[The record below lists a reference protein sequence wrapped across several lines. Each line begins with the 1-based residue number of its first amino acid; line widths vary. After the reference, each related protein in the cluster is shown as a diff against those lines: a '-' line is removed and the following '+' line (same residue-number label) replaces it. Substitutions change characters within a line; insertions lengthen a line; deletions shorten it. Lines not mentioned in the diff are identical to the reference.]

1 MMLRFL
7 LALLWLIP
15 LAPISLAQSRTVEV
29 IVELEG
35 PQLPHGQAR
44 AELMRLL
51 KAHLGQMQGRLKIKA
66 AEGFWAS
73 QSFLVR
79 VPESQVGRLIQLPGV
94 RRVYANR
101 AIRMAQP
108 VASALS
114 VPVNSGSNWAL
125 QHIGAPGLWASGL
138 RGQGIRIGHLD
149 TGVDASHPD
158 LRGKI
163 AAFAVVSPDGTPR
176 PSEPYDSS
184 LHGTHTA
191 GLLVGN
197 NVGVA
202 PEARLVS
209 ALVLPDGYGTLA
221 QVLGG
226 LDWVLEQNVQV
237 VSMSLG
243 MEGTWTE
250 FAPAVE
256 RMKQMG
262 VLPVFAIGNSGSST
276 ASPGNMPDVL
286 GIGATNP
293 SNQVAG
299 FSSRGEVRWGAP
311 YNVVLSKPDLVA
323 PGVDVLSTIPGG
335 RYMAMSG
342 TSVST
347 AIAAGSAALL
357 MSGGYKAEQVRQAL
371 LSSAQSL
378 QVAGSG
384 RGLIRLGEALA
395 VLRPKQPDNAQ
406 ATQPSPPPTPPAP
419 QPPQTSQPQPGQP
432 SANNPQPGEK
442 TALLI
447 IETTGADGAK
457 RALDGL
463 GFRTEVMQ
471 IKPEQRPGADKVDD
485 FALVIW
491 VLPTNWSDNWP
502 EPHRK
507 MLRAYVEQGGRL
519 MLISNNQ
526 GQRPVAESSA
536 YGKGKASFVSGD
548 LGSLSVERRA
558 QVFLGVIQQLMR

>member
-7 LALLWLIP
+7 IALLWLIP
-15 LAPISLAQSRTVEV
+15 LASISLAQSRTVEV

-35 PQLPHGQAR
+35 PQLPRGQAR

-79 VPESQVGRLIQLPGV
+79 LPESQVGRLLQVPGV

-101 AIRMAQP
+101 AVRIAQP

-114 VPVNSGSNWAL
+114 TPVNSGSNWAL
-125 QHIGAPGLWASGL
+125 ERIGAPALWASGL

-149 TGVDASHPD
+149 TGVDAAHPD

-163 AAFAVVSPDGTPR
+163 AAFAVVSADGTPR

-243 MEGTWTE
+243 LEGTWTE
-250 FAPAVE
+250 FAAVIE
-256 RMKQMG
+256 RMKQLG
-262 VLPVFAIGNSGSST
+262 VLPVFAIGNSASST

-286 GIGATNP
+286 GIGATDP
-293 SNQVAG
+293 SNRVAG

-311 YNVVLSKPDLVA
+311 YHVVLNKPDLVA
-323 PGVDVLSTIPGG
+323 PGVEVLSTIPGG

-347 AIAAGSAALL
+347 ALAAGSAALL
-357 MSGGYKAEQVRQAL
+357 MSGGFKAEQVRQAL
-371 LSSAQSL
+371 LSSAQNL
-378 QVAGSG
+378 ELAGSG
-384 RGLIRLGEALA
+384 RGLLRLGEALA
-395 VLRPKQPDNAQ
+395 LLRPRQPDSVQTAQ
-406 ATQPSPPPTPPAP
+406 PTPPPSQTSPPPT
-419 QPPQTSQPQPGQP
+419 S
-432 SANNPQPGEK
+432 NPQPGEK

-447 IETTGADGAK
+447 LETTGIDGAK
-457 RALDGL
+457 QALEGL
-463 GFRTEVMQ
+463 GFRLEVMQ
-471 IKPEQRPGADKVDD
+471 IKPEQRPGPDKIDD
-485 FALVIW
+485 FALVVW
-491 VLPTNWSDNWP
+491 MLPPNWSDHWP
-502 EPHRK
+502 EPQRK

-519 MLISNNQ
+519 MLVSHNQ

-548 LGSLSVERRA
+548 LSSLSPERRA
-558 QVFLGVIQQLMR
+558 QVFQGVIQQLMR

>member
-15 LAPISLAQSRTVEV
+15 LAPVSLAQSRTVEV

-35 PQLPHGQAR
+35 PQLPPGQAR

-66 AEGFWAS
+66 AGGFWAS

-79 VPESQVGRLIQLPGV
+79 VPESQVERLMQVPGV

-101 AIRMAQP
+101 AVRMTQP

-163 AAFAVVSPDGTPR
+163 AAFAVINPDGTPR
-176 PSEPYDSS
+176 LSEPYDSS

-250 FAPAVE
+250 FAAAIE

-262 VLPVFAIGNSGSST
+262 VLPVFAIGNSGSGT

-286 GIGATNP
+286 GIGATNA

-357 MSGGYKAEQVRQAL
+357 MSGGFKAEQVRQAL
-371 LSSAQSL
+371 FSSAQSL

-395 VLRPKQPDNAQ
+395 VLRPKQPDNTQ
-406 ATQPSPPPTPPAP
+406 ATQPSPP
-419 QPPQTSQPQPGQP
+419 QPGQP
-432 SANNPQPGEK
+432 SGNNPLPGEK

-485 FALVIW
+485 FALVVW
-491 VLPTNWSDNWP
+491 VLPANWSDNWP

-536 YGKGKASFVSGD
+536 YGKGKATFVSGD

-558 QVFLGVIQQLMR
+558 QVFQGVIQQLMR

>member
-7 LALLWLIP
+7 LVLLWLIP
-15 LAPISLAQSRTVEV
+15 LAPVSLAQSRTVEV

-35 PQLPHGQAR
+35 PQLPRGQAR

-79 VPESQVGRLIQLPGV
+79 LPESQVGRLMQLPGV

-101 AIRMAQP
+101 AVRMAQP

-125 QHIGAPGLWASGL
+125 QHIGAPSLWASGL

-163 AAFAVVSPDGTPR
+163 AAFAVVSPNGTPR
-176 PSEPYDSS
+176 PSEPYDSA

-250 FAPAVE
+250 FVAIVE

-293 SNQVAG
+293 SNQVVG

-311 YNVVLSKPDLVA
+311 YNVVLNKPDLVA

-357 MSGGYKAEQVRQAL
+357 MSGGFKAEQVRQAL
-371 LSSAQSL
+371 LSSAQNL
-378 QVAGSG
+378 EVAGSG
-384 RGLIRLGEALA
+384 RGVIRLGEALA
-395 VLRPKQPDNAQ
+395 VLRPKQPDNLQ
-406 ATQPSPPPTPPAP
+406 ATQPAS
-419 QPPQTSQPQPGQP
+419 QPPQTSQPQPVQP
-432 SANNPQPGEK
+432 PANNPPHTEK
-442 TALLI
+442 NALLV
-447 IETTGADGAK
+447 IETSGADGAK
-457 RALDGL
+457 RALEGL

-491 VLPTNWSDNWP
+491 VLPTDWSDNWP

-519 MLISNNQ
+519 LLITHNQ
-526 GQRPVAESSA
+526 GQRPVAESST

-558 QVFLGVIQQLMR
+558 QVLQGVIQQLMR

>member
-7 LALLWLIP
+7 LALLLLIP
-15 LAPISLAQSRTVEV
+15 LAPFTLAQSRMVEV

-35 PQLPHGQAR
+35 PQLPRGQAR

-51 KAHLGQMQGRLKIKA
+51 KAHLSQMQGRLRTKA

-79 VPESQVGRLIQLPGV
+79 LPESQVGRLAQVPGV
-94 RRVYANR
+94 RRVYPNR
-101 AIRMAQP
+101 AVSMTQP

-125 QHIGAPGLWASGL
+125 QSIGAPSLWIRGM
-138 RGQGIRIGHLD
+138 RGQGVRIGHLD

-163 AAFAVVSPDGTPR
+163 AAFAVVNANGTPR
-176 PSEPYDSS
+176 QSEPYDSS

-197 NVGVA
+197 NFGVA

-209 ALVLPDGYGTLA
+209 ALVLPNGYGTLA

-243 MEGTWTE
+243 LEGTWTE
-250 FAPAVE
+250 FAPVVE

-262 VLPVFAIGNSGSST
+262 VLPVFAIGNSGSTT
-276 ASPGNMPDVL
+276 ASPGNMPDAL
-286 GIGATNP
+286 GIGATNQA
-293 SNQVAG
+293 NQVAG
-299 FSSRGEVRWGAP
+299 FSSRGEVRWGTP

-357 MSGGYKAEQVRQAL
+357 ISGGFKAEQVRQAL
-371 LSSAQSL
+371 LGSAQNI
-378 QVAGSG
+378 QAAGSG
-384 RGLIRLGEALA
+384 RGIIRLGEALA
-395 VLRPKQPDNAQ
+395 VLRPPDNPQ
-406 ATQPSPPPTPPAP
+406 ATQPTPPDP
-419 QPPQTSQPQPGQP
+419 QSLQPNQP
-432 SANNPQPGEK
+432 SQVNNPQPEGK
-442 TALLI
+442 TALLV
-447 IETTGADGAK
+447 IETSGAAGAR
-457 RALDGL
+457 RALDSL

-491 VLPTNWSDNWP
+491 VLPTNWSDTWP
-502 EPHRK
+502 ESHRK

-519 MLISNNQ
+519 MLITNIQN
-526 GQRPVAESSA
+526 QRPVTESSA

-548 LGSLSVERRA
+548 LGNLTVERRA
-558 QVFLGVIQQLMR
+558 QVFQGVIQHLMR

>member
-1 MMLRFL
+1 MRLLFL
-7 LALLWLIP
+7 FALFWLFP
-15 LAPISLAQSRTVEV
+15 LLPASLAQSQQVEV

-35 PQLPHGQAR
+35 PQLASGQAR
-44 AELMRLL
+44 VELMRLL

-66 AEGFWAS
+66 AGRFWAS

-79 VPESQVGRLIQLPGV
+79 LPESQVARLMQVPGV
-94 RRVYANR
+94 RRVYPNR
-101 AIRMAQP
+101 AVRMTQP

-125 QHIGAPGLWASGL
+125 QHIGAPALWTGGL
-138 RGQGIRIGHLD
+138 RGQGVRIGHLD

-158 LRGKI
+158 LRGKV
-163 AAFAVVSPDGTPR
+163 AAFAVIGTDGTPR
-176 PSEPYDSS
+176 PGEPYDSS

-243 MEGTWTE
+243 LEGTWAE

-262 VLPVFAIGNSGSST
+262 VLAVFAIGNSGAST

-286 GIGATNP
+286 GVGATNP
-293 SNQVAG
+293 SNQVAS

-311 YNVVLSKPDLVA
+311 YHVVLQKPDLVA

-357 MSGGYKAEQVRQAL
+357 MSGGFKAEQVRQAL
-371 LSSAQSL
+371 LGSAQSL
-378 QVAGSG
+378 QGAGSG

-395 VLRPKQPDNAQ
+395 LLRPKAPDMQ
-406 ATQPSPPPTPPAP
+406 ATPPAP
-419 QPPQTSQPQPGQP
+419 QPPQTSPPGP
-432 SANNPQPGEK
+432 STVGNPQPGEK
-442 TALLI
+442 SALLVL
-447 IETTGADGAK
+447 ETADTNGAK
-457 RALDGL
+457 LALDGL
-463 GFRTEVMQ
+463 GFRTETQ
-471 IKPEQRPGADKVDD
+471 PAKPDQRPNAEKIAG
-485 FALVIW
+485 FSLVVW
-491 VLPTNWSDNWP
+491 VLPPHWSEHWP
-502 EPHRK
+502 EAQRK

-519 MLISNNQ
+519 LLITNNQ
-526 GQRPVAESSA
+526 GQRPVAESST
-536 YGKGKASFVSGD
+536 YGQGRASFVSGD
-548 LGSLSVERRA
+548 LGSLSPERRA
-558 QVFLGVIQQLMR
+558 QVLQGLIQQLMR

>member
-7 LALLWLIP
+7 FTLLWLIP
-15 LAPISLAQSRTVEV
+15 LAPYSLAQPHMVEV

-35 PQLPHGQAR
+35 PQLPRGQAR

-51 KAHLGQMQGRLKIKA
+51 KANLGQMQGRLKIKA

-79 VPESQVGRLIQLPGV
+79 LPESQVGRLMQVPGV
-94 RRVYANR
+94 RRVYPNR
-101 AIRMAQP
+101 PVRMTPP

-125 QHIGAPGLWASGL
+125 QHIGAPNLWASGL

-158 LRGKI
+158 LRGKVV
-163 AAFAVVSPDGTPR
+163 AFAAISADGTPR
-176 PSEPYDSS
+176 ESEPYDSS

-209 ALVLPDGYGTLA
+209 ALVLPNGYGTLA

-226 LDWVLEQNVQV
+226 LDWVLEQNVQI

-243 MEGTWTE
+243 LEGTWTE
-250 FAPAVE
+250 FASVIE

-262 VLPVFAIGNSGSST
+262 VLPVFAIGNSGSTT

-286 GIGATNP
+286 GIGATNQAG
-293 SNQVAG
+293 QVAG
-299 FSSRGEVRWGAP
+299 FSSRGEVRWGNP
-311 YNVVLSKPDLVA
+311 YNVVLNKPDLVA

-347 AIAAGSAALL
+347 AIAAGGAALL
-357 MSGGYKAEQVRQAL
+357 MSGGFKADQVRQAL
-371 LSSAQSL
+371 LSVAQNL
-378 QVAGSG
+378 QAPGGG
-384 RGLIRLGEALA
+384 RGIIRLGEALA
-395 VLRPKQPDNAQ
+395 VLRPKQPDSSHAVQ
-406 ATQPSPPPTPPAP
+406 PTPPPAQAP
-419 QPPQTSQPQPGQP
+419 QANQPPSG
-432 SANNPQPGEK
+432 GK
-442 TALLI
+442 TALLVV
-447 IETTGADGAK
+447 ETSGADGAK
-457 RALDGL
+457 RALDSL
-463 GFRTEVMQ
+463 GFHTEVLQ
-471 IKPEQRPGADKVDD
+471 IRPDQRPGADKVDD

-491 VLPTNWSDNWP
+491 VLPASWSDNWP

-519 MLISNNQ
+519 LLITNNQ
-526 GQRPVAESSA
+526 GQRPVNESSA

-548 LGSLSVERRA
+548 LGSLSVERRS
-558 QVFLGVIQQLMR
+558 QVFQSIIQQLMR

>member
-15 LAPISLAQSRTVEV
+15 LAPVSLAQSRTVEV
-29 IVELEG
+29 IVELDG
-35 PQLPHGQAR
+35 PRLPPGQAR
-44 AELMRLL
+44 AELTRLL

-66 AEGFWAS
+66 AGGFWAS

-79 VPESQVGRLIQLPGV
+79 VPESQVGRLLQMPGV

-101 AIRMAQP
+101 AVQMTQP
-108 VASALS
+108 VVSALS

-158 LRGKI
+158 LRGKV
-163 AAFAVVSPDGTPR
+163 AAFAVVNPDGTPR

-250 FAPAVE
+250 FAAAIE

-311 YNVVLSKPDLVA
+311 YNVVLNKPDLVA

-347 AIAAGSAALL
+347 AIAVGSAALL
-357 MSGGYKAEQVRQAL
+357 MSGGFKAEQVRKAL
-371 LSSAQSL
+371 LDSAQNL

-395 VLRPKQPDNAQ
+395 VLRPKQPDNVQ
-406 ATQPSPPPTPPAP
+406 ATQPS
-419 QPPQTSQPQPGQP
+419 QPQPEQP
-432 SANNPQPGEK
+432 SANSPQPGEK

-447 IETTGADGAK
+447 LETTGADEAK
-457 RALDGL
+457 WALDSL

-491 VLPTNWSDNWP
+491 VLPANWSDNWP

-526 GQRPVAESSA
+526 GQRPVAESSV

-548 LGSLSVERRA
+548 LGGLSVERRA
-558 QVFLGVIQQLMR
+558 QVFQGIIQQLMR

>member
-7 LALLWLIP
+7 VTLLLLIP
-15 LAPISLAQSRTVEV
+15 LAPFSLAQPNMVEV
-29 IVELEG
+29 VVELEG
-35 PQLPHGQAR
+35 PQLPRGQAR

-51 KAHLGQMQGRLKIKA
+51 KANLGQMQGRLKIKA
-66 AEGFWAS
+66 AKGFWAS

-79 VPESQVGRLIQLPGV
+79 LPESQVGRLLQVPGV

-101 AIRMAQP
+101 PVRMTQP

-125 QHIGAPGLWASGL
+125 QNIGAPNLWASGI

-163 AAFAVVSPDGTPR
+163 AAFTVVNADGTPR
-176 PSEPYDSS
+176 ESEPYDSS

-226 LDWVLEQNVQV
+226 LDWVLEQNVHI

-250 FAPAVE
+250 FAAVIK
-256 RMKQMG
+256 RMKQLG
-262 VLPVFAIGNSGSST
+262 VLPVFAIGNSGSTT

-286 GIGATNP
+286 GIGSTNQAG
-293 SNQVAG
+293 QVAG
-299 FSSRGEVRWGAP
+299 FSSRGEVRWGTP

-371 LSSAQSL
+371 LSSAQNPL
-378 QVAGSG
+378 VAGSG
-384 RGLIRLGEALA
+384 HGIIRLGEALA
-395 VLRPKQPDNAQ
+395 VLRPKQPDQPQAAQ
-406 ATQPSPPPTPPAP
+406 PNPPPA
-419 QPPQTSQPQPGQP
+419 QPPQTNPPQ
-432 SANNPQPGEK
+432 ANNPPSGGK
-442 TALLI
+442 TALLV
-447 IETTGADGAK
+447 IETSGADGAK
-457 RALDGL
+457 RALDSL
-463 GFRTEVMQ
+463 GFRTEVLQ
-471 IKPEQRPGADKVDD
+471 IKPDQRPGADKVDD

-502 EPHRK
+502 EAHRK

-519 MLISNNQ
+519 MLITNNQ
-526 GQRPVAESSA
+526 GQRPVNESSA

-558 QVFLGVIQQLMR
+558 QVFQSVIQQLMR

>member
-7 LALLWLIP
+7 IP
-15 LAPISLAQSRTVEV
+15 LLLLMPLVPFSLAQSRVVEV

-35 PQLPHGQAR
+35 PQLPRGQAR

-79 VPESQVGRLIQLPGV
+79 LPESQAGRLTQVPGV

-101 AIRMAQP
+101 TVRMAQP

-125 QHIGAPGLWASGL
+125 HNIGAPRLWASGI

-163 AAFAVVSPDGTPR
+163 AAFAVVNADGTR
-176 PSEPYDSS
+176 RSSEPYDSS

-243 MEGTWTE
+243 LEGTWTE
-250 FAPAVE
+250 FAAVIE

-262 VLPVFAIGNSGSST
+262 VLPVFAIGNSGNTT

-286 GIGATNP
+286 GIGSTNQA
-293 SNQVAG
+293 NQVAG
-299 FSSRGEVRWGAP
+299 FSSRGEVRWGTP

-347 AIAAGSAALL
+347 AITAGSAALL
-357 MSGGYKAEQVRQAL
+357 MSGGFKAEQVRQAL
-371 LSSAQSL
+371 LSSAHNL

-384 RGLIRLGEALA
+384 RGIVRVGEALA
-395 VLRPKQPDNAQ
+395 MLRKQPDNPQVSQPAPPPAQ
-406 ATQPSPPPTPPAP
+406 PTPPAQTDPP
-419 QPPQTSQPQPGQP
+419 QPQQQPQVN
-432 SANNPQPGEK
+432 SPQPGEK
-442 TALLI
+442 TALLV

-457 RALDGL
+457 RALESL

-519 MLISNNQ
+519 MLITNNQ

-548 LGSLSVERRA
+548 LGSLSVEQRA
-558 QVFLGVIQQLMR
+558 QVFQGVIQQLMR